1 MHNRRQALAGLAT
14 LALAPSGFAQTGD
27 WPNRVI
33 RLIVP
38 FTAGSPPDVIARA
51 LLPKMSEQLG
61 QPVIVENKPGATTVI
76 GSEFVARAAPDGYT
90 LLLTA
95 TGAPSVF
102 PAIMK
107 LRYDP
112 IKDLPPLGL
121 VVTSQQV
128 FLSGGPNRART
139 LAEFVERARQNPG
152 KANIGAIGL
161 GTTNH
166 LLSELLKKT
175 ANIETTYIPYPSGQA
190 AMQALVSGDVDLLC
204 TDIGVMLGFV
214 GSDKVS
220 ALAVAGAARSE
231 FLPSVPTLAESGVAG
246 VVSAN
251 RFALF
256 LPAGVPRPIHA
267 RLSTALATAV
277 RSDEAAQAYRRM
289 GMTPSYADGDAV
301 AEIIRQESAAL
312 VPLAR
317 ALNLQIN

>member
-1 MHNRRQALAGLAT
+1 MNNRRQALIGLGA
-14 LALAPSGFAQTGD
+14 LALAPASFAQGD
-27 WPNRVI
+27 WPNRMI

-38 FTAGSPPDVIARA
+38 FTPGSPPDVIARA

-61 QPVIVENKPGATTVI
+61 QTVIVENKPGATTVI
-76 GSEFVARAAPDGYT
+76 GSEFVARSAPDGYT

-95 TGAPSVF
+95 TGAPSLF

-128 FLSGGPNRART
+128 FLSGGPNRAKT
-139 LAEFVERARQNPG
+139 LGEFIERARQNPG
-152 KANIGAIGL
+152 KATIGSLGL

-166 LLSELLKKT
+166 LLSELLKK
-175 ANIETTYIPYPSGQA
+175 AAAIQATYVPYPSGQA
-190 AMQALVSGDVDLLC
+190 AMQALLSGDIDLLC
-204 TDIGVMLGFV
+204 TDVGVMLGFAT
-214 GSDKVS
+214 SDKVS
-220 ALAVAGAARSE
+220 ALAVAGQARSE
-231 FLPSVPTLAESGVAG
+231 FLPSTPTLAESGVAG

-256 LPAGVPRPIHA
+256 VPAGVPREIFA
-267 RLSTALATAV
+267 RLSAALVAAV
-277 RSDEAAQAYRRM
+277 HSDEAGQAYRKM
-289 GMTPSYADGDAV
+289 GMTPSYTGPEGV
-301 AEIIRQESAAL
+301 AEIIRSESAAM

-317 ALNLQIN
+317 ALNLQLN